1 MDGSEPPSQNGVDKK
16 IGYRAEG
23 DDVERG
29 STPADDS
36 QSGPRDPNLV
46 DWDGPDDPMNPL
58 NWPFRKKFVATATI
72 SVITLLT
79 YVVHPMDDF
88 RIDH

>member
-1 MDGSEPPSQNGVDKK
+1 
-16 IGYRAEG
+16 
-23 DDVERG
+23 
-29 STPADDS
+29 
-36 QSGPRDPNLV
+36 
-46 DWDGPDDPMNPL
+46 MNPL